1 MLNLNKMAEQILK
14 INKGIYT
21 HHDKVK
27 YAYKTKPGLTK
38 EIVMEISRQKNE
50 PEWIKYLAL

>member
-50 PEWIKYLAL
+50 PEWMLK